1 MKNQISGALNVGLSG
16 IPYWNADI
24 GGFWSN
30 RLYPKGHVD
39 PAFRELVVRWT
50 QFGAFTALM
59 RLHGTNTPR
68 EIYQFGEKGQ
78 WAYDAIKKA
87 IDLRYRLLPYTYSAS
102 YHIMASNAS
111 LMRPLFADFK
121 NDKLTYNINDQFL
134 YGKSL
139 LISPV
144 LESQYVDSTSEE
156 RKTDFGNTKIRR
168 VYLPEG
174 SRWIDFWTGE
184 NLEGR
189 QYVQKETP
197 IDIIPV
203 YVKAG
208 SIIPLGDFKQFTAE
222 KDDSVME
229 LRIYP
234 GANGQFV
241 LYEDEGDN
249 YNYENGKFTTIHFS
263 WNDKN
268 ES

>member
-1 MKNQISGALNVGLSG
+1 M
-16 IPYWNADI
+16 
-24 GGFWSN
+24 
-30 RLYPKGHVD
+30 
-39 PAFRELVVRWT
+39 
-50 QFGAFTALM
+50 
-59 RLHGTNTPR
+59 
-68 EIYQFGEKGQ
+68 
-78 WAYDAIKKA
+78 
-87 IDLRYRLLPYTYSAS
+87 
-102 YHIMASNAS
+102 
-111 LMRPLFADFK
+111 
-121 NDKLTYNINDQFL
+121 
-134 YGKSL
+134 
-139 LISPV
+139 
-144 LESQYVDSTSEE
+144 
-156 RKTDFGNTKIRR
+156 
-168 VYLPEG
+168 
-174 SRWIDFWTGE
+174 
-184 NLEGR
+184 
-189 QYVQKETP
+189 QKETP